1 MAANHAELLKALKE
15 SAHRVSVEACQRW
28 TTARN
33 GHPLYDQLSE
43 TRMTPHDQELLN
55 QIHKD
60 IEHLRNDFLETLSM
74 RTDAWDE
81 YYDFISDV

>member
-1 MAANHAELLKALKE
+1 MAANHAEMLKAMKE
-15 SAHRVSVEACQRW
+15 FAHRVSVEACQRW
-28 TTARN
+28 MTARN

-60 IEHLRNDFLETLSM
+60 IEHLRNHFLETLSL

-81 YYDFISDV
+81 YYEFIDA